1 MKVFGFRS
9 RFRTMGNS
17 VVPLPHHVPAGS
29 DALQQN
35 GQNGALCEHANQKR
49 YIGSGS
55 GAAFLIAGAW
65 SLSCVPILC
74 SQFIT
79 SWLLQRTPML
89 GRFNQRYCQTRWP
102 FSGLTHHGIS
112 PLSTPRQ
119 HWPALR
125 KRPARRFSPPL
136 QLLRVESFR
145 HSLFFYRG
153 DQSYSPRISVSAPVT
168 PDPQTG
174 ATVALGTPVHP

>member
-35 GQNGALCEHANQKR
+35 GQNGALGEHANQER

-65 SLSCVPILC
+65 SLSCVPIPC

-102 FSGLTHHGIS
+102 FSWADASWDLAVKYAEA
-112 PLSTPRQ
+112 
-119 HWPALR
+119 AL
-125 KRPARRFSPPL
+125 A
-136 QLLRVESFR
+136 
-145 HSLFFYRG
+145 SLAQKTGQTLF
-153 DQSYSPRISVSAPVT
+153 VSAPAIAGRVIPT
-168 PDPQTG
+168 
-174 ATVALGTPVHP
+174 